1 MKGAQATMKPAQA
14 ALEEI
19 TEIAFCLA
27 LRTLRRLRA
36 DLSIAASAFNFNHL
50 TVHVCLRAMRATGA
64 NVAGKKENEAIN
76 VRIVY

>member
-1 MKGAQATMKPAQA
+1 MKGARA

-27 LRTLRRLRA
+27 SRTLRRLRTDLLIA
-36 DLSIAASAFNFNHL
+36 DSTFNFNHV